1 MPDLLDDE
9 ALVEPA
15 DPDALAEGIGRAMA
29 DADFRERLRKSQA
42 ERMAGLGAGDFLD
55 RTLDLFREA

>member
-1 MPDLLDDE
+1 
-9 ALVEPA
+9 
-15 DPDALAEGIGRAMA
+15 MA